1 MKRIRLSIAVVFI
14 LALALLLG
22 CGTGN
27 QNNEDSR
34 NEDRNSGS
42 WEQRGRMVKEVTIDA
57 RTADTVRL
65 DLRFGAADFRLRPAN
80 MGPLV
85 EGQIVYYDH
94 RLVPEIT
101 DSGNYV
107 KISQETKGIVSGLDN
122 YKTEWD
128 LNLSTRQVLDLSI
141 SAGAFE
147 GEFDFSGLQ
156 LVNLSMVTGAADG
169 KVTFNKKNPQTMRR
183 FEFSTGASSFDL
195 SGLLNASFKYLNFK
209 GGAGSYTLDFGGSL
223 RQESVQADI
232 SVGVCDI
239 TIVVPRNISTCVVIK
254 GALTSVSHGPFLVAG
269 SREYVNEAYNS
280 SRPTLEIIVNMGVGS
295 LNLKES

>member
-1 MKRIRLSIAVVFI
+1 MKLIRLPIAVVLV
-14 LALALLLG
+14 LALSLLPG
-22 CGTGN
+22 CGN
-27 QNNEDSR
+27 QNTENSR
-34 NEDRNSGS
+34 NEDQNSGS

-80 MGPLV
+80 MGPLA
-85 EGQIVYYDH
+85 EGQVVYYDR

-101 DSGNYV
+101 DNNNYV
-107 KISQETKGIVSGLDN
+107 KISQETRGIVSGLDN

-147 GEFDFSGLQ
+147 GKFDFSGLQ
-156 LVNLSMVTGAADG
+156 LVNLSMATGAAEG
-169 KVTFNKKNPQTMRR
+169 KVAFNKKNPQTMRR

-195 SGLLNASFKYLNFK
+195 SGLLNASFKYLDFK

-223 RQESVQADI
+223 QNESVQAEI
-232 SVGVCDI
+232 AVGVCDI
-239 TIVVPRNISTCVVIK
+239 TIFVPRNVSTRVV
-254 GALTSVSHGPFLVAG
+254 
-269 SREYVNEAYNS
+269 
-280 SRPTLEIIVNMGVGS
+280 
-295 LNLKES
+295 LK